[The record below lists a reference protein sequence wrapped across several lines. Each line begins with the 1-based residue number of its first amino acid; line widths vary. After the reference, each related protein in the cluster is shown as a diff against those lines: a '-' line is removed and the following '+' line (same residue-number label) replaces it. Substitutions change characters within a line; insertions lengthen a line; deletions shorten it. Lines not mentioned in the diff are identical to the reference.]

1 MQASSPNLIDD
12 WSISLVSDSVGFFT
26 WDLEQDRNCGDHVM
40 ATLFDIDQDEL
51 SKGVPIDL
59 ILSRISDEDRP
70 RLAKA
75 VHEAITTGAFY
86 AQKYV
91 VSHRNGKKIAV
102 SAFGRCIRD
111 LDGTPTHYAG
121 FVTTVPTVAVNS
133 AREHIKELCRMLQ
146 DLAEDHGLELAA
158 RHLKAAGNSLG

>member
-1 MQASSPNLIDD
+1 MRAGSPNLIDD
-12 WSISLVSDSVGFFT
+12 WSLLLVSDKVGFFT

-40 ATLFDIDQDEL
+40 AALFDIDQDEL

-102 SAFGRCIRD
+102 SASGRCIRD
-111 LDGTPTHYAG
+111 LGGTPTHYAG

-133 AREHIKELCRMLQ
+133 AQEHIKELCRMLQ
-146 DLAEDHGLELAA
+146 DLAEGHGLELAA